1 MDRQLTALVTGASNG
16 IGRATAIRLAAEGY
30 RLLTVDRSPPAGGT
44 ADAETFIQADLLDPA
59 SRESALERIGSE
71 FEVDVLVNN
80 VAIVRLARVEE
91 VTLGDLQASVDLN
104 IAAALRF
111 AQTVIPG
118 MKRRGYGRIV
128 NIASRAALG
137 KDLRTAYAATKAAVL
152 GMTRTWA
159 LELAPSGITV
169 NCIGPGPIATEMF
182 RAANPP
188 GSEQTQAI
196 MRSIPV
202 RRLGEPAEVAHAVA
216 FFSHRHAGF
225 TTGQVIYVCGGMTV
239 GLAPL

>member
-16 IGRATAIRLAAEGY
+16 IGRATALRLAADGY
-30 RLLTVDRSPPAGGT
+30 RLVTVDRSAPAGGL
-44 ADAETFIQADLLDPA
+44 ADAETFIQSDLLDPA
-59 SRESALERIGSE
+59 SRERALERIGAE

-80 VAIVRLARVEE
+80 VATVKLARVED

-104 IAAALRF
+104 ITAALRF

-118 MKRRGYGRIV
+118 MKRRRHGRIV

-137 KDLRTAYAATKAAVL
+137 KDLRTAYGATKAAVL

-159 LELAPSGITV
+159 LELAASGITV

-188 GSEQTQAI
+188 EAEQTKAI
-196 MRSIPV
+196 LRTIPV
-202 RRLGEPAEVAHAVA
+202 ERLGEPAEVAHAVA
-216 FFSHRHAGF
+216 FFAHRLAGF
-225 TTGQVIYVCGGMTV
+225 TTGQVLYVCGGMTV

>member
-1 MDRQLTALVTGASNG
+1 MDRHLTALVTGASNG
-16 IGRATAIRLAAEGY
+16 IGRATVKRFTAEGY
-30 RLLTVDRSPPAGGT
+30 RIVTVDRSPPAEL
-44 ADAETFIQADLLDPA
+44 ADAETFIQADLLDA
-59 SRESALERIGSE
+59 ADRERALERIANE

-80 VAIVRLARVEE
+80 VAIVKLARVED
-91 VTLGDLQASVDLN
+91 VVLGDLQTSVDLN
-104 IAAALRF
+104 ITVALRF

-137 KDLRTAYAATKAAVL
+137 KELRTSYAATKAAVI
-152 GMTRTWA
+152 GMTRTWS
-159 LELAPSGITV
+159 LELAASGITV
-169 NCIGPGPIATEMF
+169 NCIGPGPIGTEMF

-188 GSEQTQAI
+188 ESEQTQAI
-196 MRSIPV
+196 MRTIPV
-202 RRLGEPAEVAHAVA
+202 QRLGEPDEVAHAVA
-216 FFSHRHAGF
+216 FFAHRRAGF